1 MHLQC
6 EPASQRSLIWGWNW
20 TSEAQWS
27 IVERVTP
34 RDKQTFSIGMVLR
47 DFQLASQ
54 KWHHLIPPQLGGGCQ
69 GNP

>member
-6 EPASQRSLIWGWNW
+6 EPAPQRSLIWGWNW

-34 RDKQTFSIGMVLR
+34 RDKQTFSIGIVLR
-47 DFQLASQ
+47 DFKLASQ